1 MRRYTVKQKLKSV
14 AAFLII
20 LIFLPY
26 VVSVFVNGVDVTG
39 NNSGSPFYIRV
50 RVPDNEEADG
60 VGEV

>member
-1 MRRYTVKQKLKSV
+1 MRRYTVKQKLKSA

-39 NNSGSPFYIRV
+39 DRKSV
-50 RVPDNEEADG
+50 V
-60 VGEV
+60 